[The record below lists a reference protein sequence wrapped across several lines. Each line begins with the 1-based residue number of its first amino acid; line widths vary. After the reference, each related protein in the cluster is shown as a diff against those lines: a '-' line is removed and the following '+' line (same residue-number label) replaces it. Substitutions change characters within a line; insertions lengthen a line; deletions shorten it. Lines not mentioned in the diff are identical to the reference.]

1 MMKDGDSF
9 GLVTFSSM
17 SDVAFKVAKMNAKG
31 RAAATAVVDTLR
43 TKGSTNLWAGLRDG
57 LKLAEE
63 AATPNVSSAVM
74 LLTDGVPNQELG
86 LDDVI
91 AEYPNTYSTV
101 ATFGFGYALKSQ
113 LLLQISEAFR
123 GTYLTGCCFSTCS
136 HHLAPPSFGARD
148 CMHATVC
155 IRFLN

>member
-9 GLVTFSSM
+9 GLVTFSSS
-17 SDVAFKVAKMNAKG
+17 SDVAFNIAKMDAKG
-31 RAAATAVVDTLR
+31 RAAATTVVDALCTH
-43 TKGSTNLWAGLRDG
+43 GSTNLWAGLRDG

-74 LLTDGVPNQELG
+74 LLTDGVPDQELG
-86 LDDVI
+86 LDAVI

-101 ATFGFGYALKSQ
+101 ATFGFGYSLKSQ

-123 GTYLTGCCFSTCS
+123 GMYLTCCSFSTCS
-136 HHLAPPSFGARD
+136 HYLAPPSFGARD
-148 CMHATVC
+148 CVHATA
-155 IRFLN
+155 